1 MLRRVAARVSG
12 AMAISVFALVATRA
26 GNVVPDFPPP
36 PSDPATAARGKQIF
50 GVNCSFCHGSDGRG
64 GEGGPNLLR
73 SPVVLNDQ
81 KGNLI
86 ATVVQT
92 GRVEKGMPKFDLSAD
107 SIADI
112 AAYLHS
118 IPLGRAEGQALD
130 PKAILVGDAV
140 ATEGEVRSGDLILM
154 KMQYAR
160 WASHIK
166 ANMQRAQVLGNARGL
181 YHKNDPSPDV
191 FSDEAPVR
199 ASVAQEG
206 FSRNA
211 AKPFIPGNPDQ
222 LVDGANLADA
232 RKTVNEIRTKIQN
245 EGGNR

>member
-1 MLRRVAARVSG
+1 MLTTKTASD
-12 AMAISVFALVATRA
+12 IS
-26 GNVVPDFPPP
+26 GNVSESHVTDVNGNIPDHR
-36 PSDPATAARGKQIF
+36 AAGRTRVLSPEAAILFDKAIIARSLNTPEVCNIHVKNTDYYYRWVF
-50 GVNCSFCHGSDGRG
+50 SAGRG
-64 GEGGPNLLR
+64 QTYNQRKAMGFVN
-73 SPVVLNDQ
+73 
-81 KGNLI
+81 
-86 ATVVQT
+86 ATTDDV
-92 GRVEKGMPKFDLSAD
+92 D
-107 SIADI
+107 
-112 AAYLHS
+112 
-118 IPLGRAEGQALD
+118 
-130 PKAILVGDAV
+130 ILVGDAV